1 MMHSHPRTLVVVVAT
16 VAWFAAAPASAANK
30 ETQQMM
36 ADIRILQEQT
46 QLMQNLI
53 NAMQK
58 SVDDA
63 LAKLNQRIDEQTN
76 ATRKSLADQKLVI
89 DGVSN
94 DLRVVREKVDDN
106 NVRIGSVSQ
115 EVQALRQAL
124 QQMTLPPAPAPAT
137 TGAAEAAPG
146 AAPTA
151 APAGAVP
158 QTAPPTEAAAPAP
171 GAAAPLAP
179 GAAPAGVPPALPPS
193 IPIGASPQQIWNLA
207 YGDYTAGQYDLAIQG
222 FEAYIMTAP
231 KSDQADLAQVYIGDS
246 YLQSGKNQ
254 QAVDAYDKAIRT
266 YPNGDAIP
274 EAYFHKG
281 LALLNLGDNDRAQ
294 EALKYAATNFPDA
307 AAGIL
312 AKQRLQQLPQ

>member
-1 MMHSHPRTLVVVVAT
+1 MMQSHAPRFIVAVAALASLV
-16 VAWFAAAPASAANK
+16 AAPARAANK

-36 ADIRILQEQT
+36 ADIRMLQEQT

-53 NAMQK
+53 NSMMK
-58 SVDDA
+58 SVDEA
-63 LAKLNQRIDEQTN
+63 LAKMNQRVDDQAN
-76 ATRKSLADQKLVI
+76 ATRKSFADEKLVF
-89 DGVSN
+89 DGLSN

-124 QQMTLPPAPAPAT
+124 QQM
-137 TGAAEAAPG
+137 AAPPPPVTSD
-146 AAPTA
+146 AT
-151 APAGAVP
+151 GAVP
-158 QTAPPTEAAAPAP
+158 GTEPAPGAP
-171 GAAAPLAP
+171 GAAAPATGLP
-179 GAAPAGVPPALPPS
+179 PPTAAAATPAASTPPEVPPPATPAN
-193 IPIGASPQQIWNLA
+193 IPIGASPQQIWNIA

-246 YLQSGKNQ
+246 YLQDGKNEL
-254 QAVDAYDKAIRT
+254 AIEAYDKAIRT
-266 YPNGDAIP
+266 YPTGDAIP

-281 LALLNLGDNDRAQ
+281 LALLNLGQKDQAQ
-294 EALKYAATNFPDA
+294 EALQYAATNFPDA

-312 AKQRLQQLPQ
+312 AKQRLEQLP